1 MTKKTARKK
10 NRAKTSQEEREM
22 ALDTSIILERATR
35 GSVALEGREQPRG
48 VSQEGDQQ
56 DIRPY
61 YKAGMEL
68 ELQKF
73 GNPKISQ
80 LLLGEDADIQQETG
94 FISGVNLT
102 KPQERALH
110 AIQKLLDETDY
121 GGNLPGEERTSI
133 DFHWRGHIPTLSFTP
148 TEYFQAYELKPAGD
162 GRYRGKS
169 AQEAIEGLKS
179 LMTVRHFVVYDRI
192 TYKNGKKLREAIRV
206 TTPLITAVGE
216 AFQNITE
223 EELEQVRAGKELS
236 GKRNTKIVITPSP
249 LLLDGITNRNWYLM
263 KPSTLFSEIQ
273 ELNPG
278 KKYPNEV
285 HLFID
290 WLLTLDMKSFNVSRD
305 TLAIR
310 LKMDKLIEH
319 RRRSEI
325 NRRIDMALEVALEL
339 KYLLSY
345 DVQPTGLIKL
355 ELNPERVKR
364 IEMKRRGRK
373 KASKETE

>member
-1 MTKKTARKK
+1 MTKKTVRKK
-10 NRAKTSQEEREM
+10 NRVKTSQEEREM

-56 DIRPY
+56 DIQSY

-73 GNPKISQ
+73 GNTKISQ
-80 LLLGEDADIQQETG
+80 LLLGEDADIQQETTL
-94 FISGVNLT
+94 SYGVNLT

-110 AIQKLLDETDY
+110 AIQKLLDKTEY
-121 GGNLPGEERTSI
+121 RGNLPGVERTSI

-169 AQEAIEGLKS
+169 AQEAIEGLKGLINVS
-179 LMTVRHFVVYDRI
+179 HHVVYDRVS
-192 TYKNGKKLREAIRV
+192 YKNGKKTREAIRV

-236 GKRNTKIVITPSP
+236 GKRTTKIVITPSP
-249 LLLDGITNRNWYLM
+249 LLLDRIKDWYLL
-263 KPSTLFSEIQ
+263 KPATLFSEIQ
-273 ELNPG
+273 ALYPG

-285 HLFID
+285 HLFIE
-290 WLLTLDMKSFNVSRD
+290 WLLTLDMRSLNVSRD
-305 TLAIR
+305 KLALTLR
-310 LKMDKLIEH
+310 MDKLIEH
-319 RRRSEI
+319 RQRS
-325 NRRIDMALEVALEL
+325 RIDKKIGEALEVALEL
-339 KYLLSY
+339 GYLLSY
-345 DVQPTGLIKL
+345 EVQPTGLIELK
-355 ELNPERVKR
+355 LNPERVKR
-364 IEMKRRGRK
+364 IGMKRKGRK
-373 KASKETE
+373 LASKEPE

>member
-1 MTKKTARKK
+1 MTKKTVRKK
-10 NRAKTSQEEREM
+10 NRVKTSQEEREM

-56 DIRPY
+56 DIQSY

-73 GNPKISQ
+73 GNTKISQ
-80 LLLGEDADIQQETG
+80 LLLGEDADIQQETTL
-94 FISGVNLT
+94 SYGVNLT

-110 AIQKLLDETDY
+110 AIQKLLDKTEY
-121 GGNLPGEERTSI
+121 RGNLPGVERTSI

-192 TYKNGKKLREAIRV
+192 SYKNGKKTIEATIRV

-236 GKRNTKIVITPSP
+236 GKRTTKIVITPSP
-249 LLLDGITNRNWYLM
+249 LLLDRIKDWYLL

-290 WLLTLDMKSFNVSRD
+290 WLLTLDMRSLNVSRD
-305 TLAIR
+305 TLAIT

-345 DVQPTGLIKL
+345 EVQPTGLIKL
-355 ELNPERVKR
+355 ELNPERIKR

>member
-1 MTKKTARKK
+1 MARINRYTKPR
-10 NRAKTSQEEREM
+10 
-22 ALDTSIILERATR
+22 
-35 GSVALEGREQPRG
+35 ALETD
-48 VSQEGDQQ
+48 SQAIQ
-56 DIRPY
+56 PY

-68 ELQKF
+68 ERQKF

-80 LLLGEDADIQQETG
+80 LLLGEDADIQQETTL
-94 FISGVNLT
+94 SYGVNLT

-110 AIQKLLDETDY
+110 AIQKLLDKTDY
-121 GGNLPGEERTSI
+121 RGNLPGVERTSI
-133 DFHWRGHIPTLSFTP
+133 DFHWRGYIPTLSFTP
-148 TEYFQAYELKPAGD
+148 TEYFQAYELKPAKD
-162 GRYRGKS
+162 GRYIGRQ
-169 AQEAIEGLKS
+169 AQEALEGLKG
-179 LMTVRHFVVYDRI
+179 LMNVSHHVVYDRI
-192 TYKNGKKLREAIRV
+192 SYKNGKKLREAIRV

-249 LLLDGITNRNWYLM
+249 LLLDRIKDWYLL
-263 KPSTLFSEIQ
+263 KPAKLFSEIQ
-273 ELNPG
+273 ALYPG

-285 HLFID
+285 HLFIE
-290 WLLTLDMKSFNVSRD
+290 WLLTLDMRSLNVSRD
-305 TLAIR
+305 KLAITLR
-310 LKMDKLIEH
+310 MDKLIEH

-325 NRRIDMALEVALEL
+325 NRRIDEALKVAQELE
-339 KYLLSY
+339 YLLSY
-345 DVQPTGLIKL
+345 KVQPTGLIKL

>member
-1 MTKKTARKK
+1 M
-10 NRAKTSQEEREM
+10 AKIKRY
-22 ALDTSIILERATR
+22 TR
-35 GSVALEGREQPRG
+35 PRALETE
-48 VSQEGDQQ
+48 SQAIQS
-56 DIRPY
+56 Y

-68 ELQKF
+68 ERQKF

-121 GGNLPGEERTSI
+121 RGNLPGVERTSI
-133 DFHWRGHIPTLSFTP
+133 DFQWRGYIPTLSFTP

-192 TYKNGKKLREAIRV
+192 SYKNGKKLREAIRV

-236 GKRNTKIVITPSP
+236 NKRNTKIVITPSP
-249 LLLDGITNRNWYLM
+249 LLLDGITNRNWYLL

-290 WLLTLDMKSFNVSRD
+290 WLLTLDMRSLNVSRD
-305 TLAIR
+305 TLAIT

-345 DVQPTGLIKL
+345 EVQPTGLIKL
-355 ELNPERVKR
+355 ELNPERIKR